1 MMDIFLKV
9 FLKSSAGEVELST
22 HDQEAPYRLLD
33 GTRGF
38 GLPQRS
44 VESTPI
50 PSGNGSAFRSQRFD
64 ESEMMLPI
72 SIRGTDASDVAE
84 KARKL
89 EHVLMPASNE
99 PIELRVVAPQ
109 LSTTRRRFIYYMSG
123 LEGAIGSQDSHWVWR
138 HAQVTFTALDPMWYG
153 RERVMPQRVDA
164 ARKPFIT
171 SKLEEPDEGA
181 VVHRED
187 RAPTPDDEGS
197 EGDVWYAGANAEPE
211 KVLRRNLAT
220 NPSFEND

>member
-1 MMDIFLKV
+1 
-9 FLKSSAGEVELST
+9 
-22 HDQEAPYRLLD
+22 
-33 GTRGF
+33 
-38 GLPQRS
+38 
-44 VESTPI
+44 
-50 PSGNGSAFRSQRFD
+50 SGNGSAFWSQRYV

-72 SIRGTDASDVAE
+72 SIRGANASDVAE
-84 KARKL
+84 KAREL

-99 PIELRVVAPQ
+99 PIELRVEAPQ

-123 LEGAIGSQDSHWVWR
+123 LEGAIGSQDSHWVRR

-171 SKLEEPDEGA
+171 SKLEEPAVGA

-187 RAPTPDDEGS
+187 RAPTAEDAGTN
-197 EGDVWYAGANAEPE
+197 GDVWFVGKPGRDEVVEAT
-211 KVLRRNLAT
+211 NLAT
-220 NPSFEND
+220 NPAFGNGTTGWIPSNGNPAL